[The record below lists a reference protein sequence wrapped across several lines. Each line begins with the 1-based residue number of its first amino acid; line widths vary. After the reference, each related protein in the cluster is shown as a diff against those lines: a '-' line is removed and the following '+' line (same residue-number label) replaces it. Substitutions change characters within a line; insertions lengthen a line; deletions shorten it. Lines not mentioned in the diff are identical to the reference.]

1 MSGKDRRE
9 FLQKAGLAGM
19 FSAIAPA
26 SLCPELGRLHRGSG
40 EHVHARDQA
49 EHSIKFAAIGLDHAH
64 IFGMIA
70 AIQRGGGTLVAFH
83 ATDPA
88 QIADFNKHYPDVKL
102 ASEDEIL
109 NDKSIQL
116 VAGAPIPDLR
126 APLGI
131 RVMKAGKDYLADK
144 PGITT
149 LKQLADVRK
158 AVKETGR
165 KFAIMYSERLEVR
178 SAVYAG
184 ELIKQGAIG
193 RVVQTVNLAPHRVNA
208 PRRPAWFF
216 DKARYGGILCDIGSH
231 QADQFLYYTNSTKA
245 KVVAAQTG
253 NVAYPQYPK
262 FEDFGDMVM
271 SGNGGTGYVRVD
283 WYTPDGLPTWGD
295 GRLFVLGT
303 EGYIELRKYINV
315 ASGLEGGNHLYIV
328 DKKQAR
334 YIDCKNVQL
343 PFGPQFVT
351 DIVNRTQNRSGPG
364 AGFVSRGA
372 RAQGT
377 DDRDAAN
384 FCLKNT
390 SRGIM
395 SFKRAPLLAAL
406 FLCASALADESA
418 GPAYVP
424 YQPSGIYALGETA
437 GWNVTLPW
445 NSPTVSY
452 VIRKNNLAEL
462 GRGTHHAGH
471 IPRKSKR
478 NSTSPAWCMSRSP
491 RTHPAR
497 SRARSARRWRRK
509 RSRRRFPCPRTSTR
523 SGRRRSRRCARFPR
537 NPNSRRSPA
546 RRTASISPSSR

>member
-1 MSGKDRRE
+1 
-9 FLQKAGLAGM
+9 
-19 FSAIAPA
+19 
-26 SLCPELGRLHRGSG
+26 
-40 EHVHARDQA
+40 
-49 EHSIKFAAIGLDHAH
+49 
-64 IFGMIA
+64 
-70 AIQRGGGTLVAFH
+70 
-83 ATDPA
+83 
-88 QIADFNKHYPDVKL
+88 VKL

-126 APLGI
+126 APLGV

-158 AVKETGR
+158 AVKGTGR

-184 ELIKQGAIG
+184 DLIKQGAIG
-193 RVVQTVNLAPHRVNA
+193 RVVQTVNLGPHRMNISS
-208 PRRPAWFF
+208 RPAWFF

-283 WYTPDGLPTWGD
+283 WYTPDGLATWGD

-343 PFGPQFVT
+343 PFGPQFVA
-351 DIVNRTQNRSGPG
+351 DALGVIVEQVDHAVDEWFGHGSFTQCG
-364 AGFVSRGA
+364 
-372 RAQGT
+372 QGVP
-377 DDRDAAN
+377 
-384 FCLKNT
+384 
-390 SRGIM
+390 
-395 SFKRAPLLAAL
+395 KR
-406 FLCASALADESA
+406 SALSRVANGMVGTGRPRSSNCL
-418 GPAYVP
+418 AYG
-424 YQPSGIYALGETA
+424 QSSGAV
-437 GWNVTLPW
+437 W
-445 NSPTVSY
+445 
-452 VIRKNNLAEL
+452 
-462 GRGTHHAGH
+462 
-471 IPRKSKR
+471 
-478 NSTSPAWCMSRSP
+478 
-491 RTHPAR
+491 
-497 SRARSARRWRRK
+497 
-509 RSRRRFPCPRTSTR
+509 
-523 SGRRRSRRCARFPR
+523 
-537 NPNSRRSPA
+537 
-546 RRTASISPSSR
+546 